1 MFAGAPLVTVIVVSF
16 NSRSH
21 FARLRAALQAQTEQR
36 FHLIV
41 VDNASPD
48 PHQRPTL
55 DDFPSGAE
63 ILALAENIG
72 FAGANNLAARSA
84 ETPFLALLNPD
95 AFPEPTWLAEL
106 LAAAARRPDAASF
119 GSTQWRDGAPGV
131 LDGTGDEMFVL
142 GLPYRS
148 NYGRTPVGSSP
159 ALEEHET
166 FSACA
171 AAALYRT
178 EIFRGLGGFDES
190 FFCFGEDVD
199 LGYRLRLQRHVA
211 IQAARAVVH
220 HVGGSSSGRR
230 SPFADFHAARNRVW
244 TFVKNTPAPFF
255 QLLLVPHLA
264 VTFAMALANS
274 ARGRGWAGL
283 KGWLAALRES
293 PRVLTQ
299 RRAVQG
305 SRRSDAAALLA
316 AMIWNPFDAIRRAVG
331 KSDRRRPRRRTI
343 SPLAPDGV
351 L

>member
-1 MFAGAPLVTVIVVSF
+1 MFAGAPLVTIIIVAF
-16 NSRSH
+16 NSRAH
-21 FARLRAALQAQTEQR
+21 FVRLRGALEAQTEQR

-48 PHQRPTL
+48 PDQRPTP
-55 DDFPSGAE
+55 DDFPSAAQ
-63 ILALAENIG
+63 ILQLTENIG
-72 FAGANNLAARSA
+72 FAGANNLSARSA

-148 NYGRTPVGSSP
+148 NYGHSAVGSAR

-178 EIFRGLGGFDES
+178 EIFRELGGFDEG

-199 LGYRLRLQRHVA
+199 LGYRLRLQGHAA

-244 TFVKNTPAPFF
+244 TFLKNTPAPFF
-255 QLLLVPHLA
+255 QLLLIPHLA
-264 VTFAMALANS
+264 VTLAMALANNV
-274 ARGRGWAGL
+274 RGRGWAGL
-283 KGWLAALRES
+283 KGWLAAVRDW
-293 PRVLTQ
+293 RHVFTQ
-299 RRAVQG
+299 RDAIQQ
-305 SRRSDAAALLA
+305 SRRARAGALLA
-316 AMIWNPFDAIRRAVG
+316 AMIWNPLDAMRRAVG
-331 KSDRRRPRRRTI
+331 TGRGLRAP
-343 SPLAPDGV
+343 SPADDLATCS
-351 L
+351 